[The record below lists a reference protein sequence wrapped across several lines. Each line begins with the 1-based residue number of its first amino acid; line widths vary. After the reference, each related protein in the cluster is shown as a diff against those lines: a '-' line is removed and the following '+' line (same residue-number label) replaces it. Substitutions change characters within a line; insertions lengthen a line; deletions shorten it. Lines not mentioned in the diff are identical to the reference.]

1 MALSRC
7 PLPLPEENPSY
18 PGFHPSVTEPPA
30 GHKRRENS
38 RPLHQPMVFE
48 RDHAL
53 RLRDEIMIY
62 ADIYRPTDNIPV
74 PAIMVWGPYRKSGGG
89 LLDLRTFPLR
99 VGVSEERLSG
109 YLEFRRLDPPTNF
122 MGRPDPAEWI
132 PRGYAVV
139 NVDARGAM
147 DSEGDMRFWGSG
159 DGQDGYDA
167 IEEIAKLPWCNGK
180 VALVGNS
187 WLAISQW
194 SIAAERPHVWRYMFG
209 GFADGLAGPGRL
221 EDILAMRE
229 KSALTNEYWEDKM
242 ARLDQI
248 PVPAY
253 ILASYSAAL
262 HTSGSFRGYEAIPHD
277 KKWLVIHGT
286 QEWYDLYSFE
296 RIQELQSFFGRYMKD
311 LPNGWETT
319 PRIHPG
325 YSRFYL
331 GSEHSLL
338 EEKPKEAGQIAY
350 EANATP
356 ILQRGS
362 DPGEISSSFR
372 FLERTVLLGPSRAI
386 VHIMSRQNDMNVYVK
401 LRKAGRS
408 GRLLQ
413 NLNIPLHDQGVTSA
427 NEVPLIIPL
436 KYFGPQENLRASFRD
451 VAEEW
456 LGEPM
461 RLEIDIWPTHGYHV
475 RAWRTTNHEGFGAF
489 HESVDFEDLQGTFR
503 VSNTGPHTIFWEG
516 QFESYLGAPP
526 VDLPGAV

>member
-1 MALSRC
+1 
-7 PLPLPEENPSY
+7 
-18 PGFHPSVTEPPA
+18 
-30 GHKRRENS
+30 
-38 RPLHQPMVFE
+38 MVFE
-48 RDHAL
+48 RDHTL

-109 YLEFRRLDPPTNF
+109 YLEFRR
-122 MGRPDPAEWI
+122 
-132 PRGYAVV
+132 
-139 NVDARGAM
+139 
-147 DSEGDMRFWGSG
+147 
-159 DGQDGYDA
+159 DGYDA

-194 SIAAERPHVWRYMFG
+194 SIAAERPHVWRALRLLRVLVIRSGSRCDEAGYQKRSF
-209 GFADGLAGPGRL
+209 GPGRL

-229 KSALTNEYWEDKM
+229 KSALTNEYWEDKR

-277 KKWLVIHGT
+277 RKWLVIHGT
-286 QEWYDLYSFE
+286 QEW
-296 RIQELQSFFGRYMKD
+296 IQELQSFFGRYTKD

-319 PRIHPG
+319 PRIRATVLPFNRPAITNIPFEELSWPHREMILK
-325 YSRFYL
+325 RFYL

-372 FLERTVLLGPSRAI
+372 FLERTVLLGPSRAV

-451 VAEEW
+451 VAE
-456 LGEPM
+456 
-461 RLEIDIWPTHGYHV
+461 
-475 RAWRTTNHEGFGAF
+475 
-489 HESVDFEDLQGTFR
+489 
-503 VSNTGPHTIFWEG
+503 
-516 QFESYLGAPP
+516 
-526 VDLPGAV
+526 